1 MIIKRILISVIVIF
15 ASFLGI
21 NAQNYKWW
29 AGGRALFW
37 TGDAGMSYMVAP
49 EVGYQLSPKFTI
61 ASSLGIQANNFK
73 NGKDIYGLVMNPYI
87 RYIVFK
93 QGNLLGFVDGGVE
106 FGMGDIFGFQL
117 GFKPGIAL
125 LLTERFTAATQFG
138 FVGFNDG
145 KDIGLRRHGF
155 GYDFSGYCSTI
166 AFFYSF

>member
-1 MIIKRILISVIVIF
+1 MKMKRLSILIIVIT
-15 ASFLGI
+15 ASFMGL

-37 TGDAGMSYMVAP
+37 TGDAGVSYVIAP
-49 EVGYQLSPKFTI
+49 EVGYQLTPKWTI

-73 NGKDIYGLVMNPYI
+73 NGKDIYGIVVNPYL
-87 RYIVFK
+87 RYLVFK
-93 QGNLLGFVDGGVE
+93 QGPLLGFVDGGVE
-106 FGMGDIFGFQL
+106 FGLGDILGFQL

-125 LLTERFTAATQFG
+125 LLTERFTVATQFG

-145 KDIGLRRHGF
+145 KQIGIRRQGF